1 MSTVEVKIPV
11 FAESITE
18 GTIDIWYKQ
27 TGESVKEGE
36 KLLDVETDKIVLEV
50 VSPGEGVLTE
60 ILKQAGETVF
70 SEETVAKVEVGALPS
85 FDAKSSPEAAPNVK
99 TDPPMKIM
107 EPLETIPA
115 APSAPIVETVEPKD
129 TTANRPKTSPAVRKM
144 ATAQGIDVNTVP
156 HQNDRV
162 TKADMLAHA
171 ESQKQVPAAPPM
183 SLTAQPAITPIE
195 SPVSNDPFGR
205 PEERV
210 PMTRLRKRTAERLLG
225 AQQHHAILTTFNEV
239 NMKPLKDLR
248 TKYGNQFEKDHGVRL
263 GFMSLFAKAAIAALQ
278 KFPIINAS
286 TDGQDIIYHGYYDI
300 GIAVSSPRGLVVPI
314 LRDVDTLSPAEIEKA
329 IGDYAKR
336 AQNAQLTIEDLT
348 GGTFTI
354 TNGGIFGSMLSTPIL
369 NPPQSGILGMHN
381 IVDRPVVE
389 NGEIVIR
396 PIMFVALSYDHR
408 IIDGREA
415 VQFLVTIKNALE
427 DPARMLLNV

>member
-1 MSTVEVKIPV
+1 MSTIEVKIPV

-18 GTIDIWYKQ
+18 GSIDVWYKQ
-27 TGESVKEGE
+27 TGDPVKEGE

-50 VSPGEGVLTE
+50 VSPCEGVLNA

-70 SEETVAKVEVGALPS
+70 SQETVATVEAGALPT
-85 FDAKSSPEAAPNVK
+85 FNTSPKEEPS
-99 TDPPMKIM
+99 PPQTEGMK
-107 EPLETIPA
+107 PLETIPG
-115 APSAPIVETVEPKD
+115 APAPIVEPTPAVETVE
-129 TTANRPKTSPAVRKM
+129 PKTSPAVRKM
-144 ATAQGIDVNTVP
+144 AASQQIDVNTVP
-156 HQNDRV
+156 HQGDRV
-162 TKADMLAHA
+162 TKTDMLAHA
-171 ESQKQVPAAPPM
+171 ESQKQASPPPN
-183 SLTAQPAITPIE
+183 LPPVTPPVIAPIE
-195 SPVSNDPFGR
+195 SPVGNDPFGR

-210 PMTRLRKRTAERLLG
+210 PMSRLRKRTAERLLA
-225 AQQHHAILTTFNEV
+225 AQYHHAILTTFNEV

-248 TKYGNQFEKDHGVRL
+248 TKYGEKFEKEHGVRL
-263 GFMSLFAKAAIAALQ
+263 GFMSLFAKAAVAALQ
-278 KFPIINAS
+278 KFPIVNAS
-286 TDGQDIIYHGYYDI
+286 TDGEDIIYHGYYDI

-329 IGDYAKR
+329 IADYAKR
-336 AQNAQLTIEDLT
+336 AKNAQLTIEDLT

-396 PIMFVALSYDHR
+396 PIMYVALSYDHR

-415 VQFLVTIKNALE
+415 VQFLVTIKNAIE
-427 DPARMLLNV
+427 DPARLLLNI